1 MMPIA
6 ARRVFRLSVTVALTL
21 AVAYGMRM
29 SMPYVAPI
37 FAIFLTL
44 APKPP
49 MGIKGLF
56 GVVIFVTITTGV
68 GLLLVPLLTHF
79 PASALLIA
87 FAGLY
92 LSNYLSVNLGKAP
105 VGAFLTIGITLI
117 SAAGYASYTLADTV
131 IEAIALGIA
140 LAIVCQWIVYPFFPE
155 DAGPA
160 ADKAPAPPA
169 GTSNWIALRATLIVL
184 PTYLMALTNPA
195 MYMAVVM
202 KSVSLGQ
209 QSSILNM
216 RSAGR
221 ELLGSTFL
229 GGTLAILVWLG
240 LGMGVSLW
248 MFFLWVL
255 LVTVYFASKIYGL
268 LKTRFPAS
276 FWTNTGVTMLIL
288 LGSAVQDS
296 ATGKDVYKAFAIRM
310 ALFVVVTLYAWAAV
324 LLLEYLR
331 VRRLNRRTRVMP
343 VTEVS

>member
-160 ADKAPAPPA
+160 AGKAPAPTA

-229 GGTLAILVWLG
+229 GGTFAILVWLG

-324 LLLEYLR
+324 LLLEHLR
-331 VRRLNRRTRVMP
+331 VRRLNRRAHVMP